1 MQNSQQIFK
10 LHSEYHP
17 TGDQPRAIEQLVKGF
32 KEGNQFETLLGVTGS
47 GKTFTMAN
55 VIAQLNKPTLVLAHN
70 KTLAAQLYGEMKEFF
85 PENAVEYFV
94 SYYDYYQPEAY
105 VPSTDTYIAKDAST
119 NDEIDKLRLS
129 ATAAL
134 CERKDVIV
142 VSSVSC
148 IYGLGAP
155 EEFFDM
161 MISLRPGMEKDRDD
175 VIKELI
181 DIQYNRNEMDFHRGT
196 FRVRGDV
203 LEIFPANYSDRAI
216 RVEFFGD
223 EIDRITEVDVLT
235 GEIRNELKHAAIFP
249 ASHYVV
255 PQEKIQKAADAILE
269 EMKEQV
275 SYFKSEDKLIEAQR
289 IAERTNFDVEMMKET
304 GFCSGIENYSRHL
317 TGLAPGQP
325 PYTLMDYFKDDFLLI
340 IDESHKTVSQVG
352 GMYAGDQS
360 RKQTLVDYGFR
371 LPSAKDNRPLSFD
384 EFENK
389 LDQVLFVSATP
400 GQYEAE
406 HELLRAE
413 QIIRPTGLLDPKVEV
428 RPVEGQIDD
437 LISEVNKE
445 VDKGHKILITTLTK
459 RMAEDLTEY
468 MKDVGIRVRYL
479 HSDIDTLERAEI
491 IRDMRLDVFDVLVGI
506 NLLREGLDI
515 PEITLVAILDADKE
529 GFLRSEVSLIQTI
542 GRAARNSEGH
552 VIMYADVMTDSM
564 RKAIQET
571 ERRRSIQEAYNKE
584 HGITPTTIKK
594 AVRDLITVSKAV
606 AETEAKLKKDPESMN
621 RKELTKLITKVE
633 KQMREAAAS
642 LNFEQAAELRDKMIE
657 LKKNLEELD
666 D

>member
-1 MQNSQQIFK
+1 
-10 LHSEYHP
+10 
-17 TGDQPRAIEQLVKGF
+17 
-32 KEGNQFETLLGVTGS
+32 
-47 GKTFTMAN
+47 
-55 VIAQLNKPTLVLAHN
+55 
-70 KTLAAQLYGEMKEFF
+70 
-85 PENAVEYFV
+85 
-94 SYYDYYQPEAY
+94 
-105 VPSTDTYIAKDAST
+105 
-119 NDEIDKLRLS
+119 
-129 ATAAL
+129 
-134 CERKDVIV
+134 
-142 VSSVSC
+142 
-148 IYGLGAP
+148 
-155 EEFFDM
+155 
-161 MISLRPGMEKDRDD
+161 
-175 VIKELI
+175 
-181 DIQYNRNEMDFHRGT
+181 
-196 FRVRGDV
+196 
-203 LEIFPANYSDRAI
+203 
-216 RVEFFGD
+216 
-223 EIDRITEVDVLT
+223 
-235 GEIRNELKHAAIFP
+235 
-249 ASHYVV
+249 
-255 PQEKIQKAADAILE
+255 
-269 EMKEQV
+269 
-275 SYFKSEDKLIEAQR
+275 
-289 IAERTNFDVEMMKET
+289 
-304 GFCSGIENYSRHL
+304 
-317 TGLAPGQP
+317 
-325 PYTLMDYFKDDFLLI
+325 
-340 IDESHKTVSQVG
+340 
-352 GMYAGDQS
+352 MYAGDQS

-529 GFLRSEVSLIQTI
+529 GSLRSEVSLIQTI

>member
-1 MQNSQQIFK
+1 
-10 LHSEYHP
+10 
-17 TGDQPRAIEQLVKGF
+17 
-32 KEGNQFETLLGVTGS
+32 
-47 GKTFTMAN
+47 
-55 VIAQLNKPTLVLAHN
+55 
-70 KTLAAQLYGEMKEFF
+70 
-85 PENAVEYFV
+85 
-94 SYYDYYQPEAY
+94 
-105 VPSTDTYIAKDAST
+105 
-119 NDEIDKLRLS
+119 
-129 ATAAL
+129 
-134 CERKDVIV
+134 
-142 VSSVSC
+142 
-148 IYGLGAP
+148 
-155 EEFFDM
+155 
-161 MISLRPGMEKDRDD
+161 
-175 VIKELI
+175 
-181 DIQYNRNEMDFHRGT
+181 
-196 FRVRGDV
+196 
-203 LEIFPANYSDRAI
+203 
-216 RVEFFGD
+216 
-223 EIDRITEVDVLT
+223 
-235 GEIRNELKHAAIFP
+235 
-249 ASHYVV
+249 
-255 PQEKIQKAADAILE
+255 
-269 EMKEQV
+269 
-275 SYFKSEDKLIEAQR
+275 
-289 IAERTNFDVEMMKET
+289 
-304 GFCSGIENYSRHL
+304 
-317 TGLAPGQP
+317 
-325 PYTLMDYFKDDFLLI
+325 
-340 IDESHKTVSQVG
+340 
-352 GMYAGDQS
+352 MYAGDQS

-428 RPVEGQIDD
+428 RPIEGQIDD

-445 VDKGHKILITTLTK
+445 TDRGHKILITTLTK

-564 RKAIQET
+564 RNAIRET

-584 HGITPTTIKK
+584 HGITPTTIRK

-606 AETEAKLKKDPESMN
+606 AETEDKLKKDPESMN
-621 RKELTKLITKVE
+621 RKELMKLITKVE
-633 KQMREAAAS
+633 KQMREAAAN

-657 LKKNLEELD
+657 LKKNLEELEA
-666 D
+666 